1 MENHIY
7 AGYFDYSAAT
17 PVDENVIE
25 AMKPFF
31 FESFYNPS
39 AIYLKSRAVRAVQE
53 EARHTVAKCFGARS
67 SEVIFTAGGTEANN
81 LAIRGIMNMHPKCNV
96 VISTIEHDSVLKT
109 AQNYSHRTASVNS
122 KAVVDLSD
130 LAKKIDDN
138 TVLVSIMYANNEV
151 GSIQPIKEIIAIIND
166 IRQDRRERKVSLPIY
181 FHTDACQAVNYLDIS
196 VARLGVDLMTVNSGK
211 IYGPKQ
217 VGALY
222 VKAGLVLKPIIYG
235 GGQEN
240 GLRSGTEN
248 TAGIVGFSV
257 ALEKACHKH
266 KSEAKKL
273 TSIRDSAISRLTMK
287 PSNITINGAKGLK
300 RLANNIHLTV
310 PGVDNEY
317 LMMQLDEK
325 GFQVAVGSACSAS
338 SGEPSHVLKAMG
350 LTNEQAQSSLRITMG
365 RYSDKVGLDSLLDN
379 LLYLIK

>member
-1 MENHIY
+1 MTHHNFK
-7 AGYFDYSAAT
+7 GYFDYAAAT
-17 PVDENVIE
+17 PVDENVLK
-25 AMKPFF
+25 AMQPFF
-31 FESFYNPS
+31 YENFYNPS
-39 AIYLKSRAVRAVQE
+39 AIYLKSRAVRAIQE

-67 SEVIFTAGGTEANN
+67 SEIIFTAGGTEANN
-81 LAIRGIMNMHPKCNV
+81 LAIRGIMNKHPEGNV
-96 VISTIEHDSVLKT
+96 VTSSIEHDSVLKT
-109 AQNYSHRTASVNS
+109 AQNYSHRTASVSS
-122 KAVVDLSD
+122 KAVIDLSD

-138 TVLVSIMYANNEV
+138 TALVSVMYANNEV
-151 GSIQPIKEIIAIIND
+151 GSIQPIKDIVTIISD
-166 IRQDRRERKVSLPIY
+166 IRQDRRQRNVSQPIY

-222 VKAGLVLKPIIYG
+222 VKAGIVLEPIIYG

-248 TAGIVGFSV
+248 IAGVIGFSR
-257 ALEKACHKH
+257 ALEKVCNKH
-266 KSEAKKL
+266 KSEAKRLTDIRDFGISKL
-273 TSIRDSAISRLTMK
+273 TKKSAS
-287 PSNITINGAKGLK
+287 ITINGAKGLK

-310 PGVDNEY
+310 PGADNEY

-338 SGEPSHVLKAMG
+338 SDEPSHVLTAMG
-350 LTNEQAQSSLRITMG
+350 LTTEQAQSSLRITMG
-365 RYSDKVGLDSLLDN
+365 RYSKKEDLDNLLDN
-379 LLYLIK
+379 LLNLIK